1 MMIFAPIGLG
11 VFVGAIVILLTVFF
25 RKQTDSRVIKNVPGI
40 VGTFAALYLFYK
52 GFFEVRGF
60 EGAAYGVISI
70 TLIIFSL
77 ISITIAN
84 KGKGAV
90 S

>member
-1 MMIFAPIGLG
+1 M
-11 VFVGAIVILLTVFF
+11 
-25 RKQTDSRVIKNVPGI
+25 
-40 VGTFAALYLFYK
+40 
-52 GFFEVRGF
+52 RGF